1 MKETKLYELTNP
13 QKSIWYMEE
22 YYKGTAINNICGSL
36 TISEE
41 INLKKFIQ
49 SIKIF
54 VKQNKSFSIKL
65 NLEEG
70 TPKQYF
76 SNLEDFNIEIININS
91 QEDIQKL
98 EEEMVNKP
106 FNIINSL
113 LFEFKVFKLPN
124 GSGGFVVNCHHL
136 ISDACTFAL
145 IGNEIA
151 KIYYNLLNNINE
163 EYYFPSYLEY
173 INSENEYLTSDKFK
187 KDQEYWTN
195 QFSTIPDIASIPAS
209 FKNVSSYSAI
219 SKRASF
225 ILQKNTLEDIRNYC
239 LKHKISIFNFFMAIY
254 SLYISRICN
263 LDDIVIGTPILNR
276 TNFKEKTT
284 TGMFISNV
292 PLKININNN
301 STFLEHASKI
311 AKDSLSMLRHQKYPY
326 QFLLENLRKQNS
338 SVPNLYDN
346 LISYQIT
353 KANDGSV
360 NLPYKVHWTSPD
372 YISSSL
378 NIHLHDNNDT
388 GDLIMSY
395 DYLVDKFSFN
405 DISATNDR
413 ILTVINQ
420 VLTNSDICLSDIE
433 IVTDEEKNK
442 ILYEFNNTNV
452 DYPKHK
458 TIVDLFE
465 EQVEKTPDNI
475 AVVFKDQ
482 KLTYRELN
490 EKANSLANYI
500 IKNDLKSTPIIGIL
514 LDRSIEMIICIIAV
528 LKSGKAYIPIDPNYP
543 TDRINYMLKDS
554 NCNLILSSEKLYTNL
569 NLSINF
575 INVELNNNKV
585 YDNYAKNLNMK
596 INHDSLSYIIYTSGS
611 TGKPKGVMLTHKGIF
626 NLVNY
631 CNNYIKYLKDNI
643 YRTIVSVTTISFDI
657 FFFESI
663 ISLQK
668 GLKLVIADQ
677 DQQTIPRLLIELI
690 EKENIEIIQTTPSRM
705 KLILDN
711 IKNEENLNSLKYIVL
726 AGEQFPITLAKR
738 LKSIE
743 NIILYNGYGPSETT
757 VFSTLTDVT
766 NFENMT
772 IGKPLDN
779 TQIYILD
786 KNMNLC
792 PIGTPGEI
800 CISGNGVG
808 RGYINKP
815 DLTNK
820 SFVKNKFNNNSLLY
834 KTGDLGFYN
843 ENGIITCLGR
853 IDNQIK
859 IRGLR
864 IELEEIEK
872 AILELNEIQNCV
884 VAKKQFDDGHEFL
897 CAYYIKNKSIEENSI
912 RSHLQKKLTNYM
924 IPQYFIELD
933 KMPYTPN
940 GKIDKKLLPMPKIK
954 INEKIILPTNKT
966 EKALR
971 EIFEEVLHL
980 ENISIEDNFFTLG
993 GDSLSAINLAT
1004 KIYNKLNIQ
1013 IGIKYIFD
1021 YPTIKSLAFML
1032 NNINY
1037 SKKIIKTEKNDYYP
1051 TSSAQRRIYYSCQVA
1066 GKTSIVYN
1074 IPGGIILEKVPDIDK
1089 LENAFNEII
1098 KRHESFRTYFEL
1110 VDGNVVQ
1117 KIIDNVDFQLKISN
1131 ANYKDLDNCFKSFV
1145 KPFNLNTAPLIRAE
1159 LVKFENDKCL
1169 LLIDMHHIISDGT
1182 SLEILVKDLC
1192 SLYNNEKT
1200 DNVSLNYKD
1209 FAVWESDHL
1218 KNNRF
1223 EEDKKY
1229 WINQFNDEVPILNL
1243 PTNYSRPSEKSFKG
1257 SKIYKTLDANLT
1269 TQIHN
1274 LSKKLG
1280 VTPYMILLSS
1290 YYILLSKYSSQDDI
1304 VVGSPIIG
1312 RDNPQLLNIIGMFV
1326 NTLPLRAKINDD
1338 LKYIDF
1344 LKDIKTLCL
1353 NSFEHQTYPLDE
1365 LINNLD
1371 LPRDNSRNPLFD
1383 VLFTYQNNGLKNIHL
1398 DCIKS
1403 QYYIPDTKISKFDLS
1418 LEVIPNNDTM
1428 NLNFEYCTKLFNN
1441 DFIEILSEHYIN
1453 ILKIVT
1459 QNEYT
1464 QISNIDMLFEE
1475 EKRRILFDFNNNNL
1489 EYNQEKNLIDLFKE
1503 IVSKYPNNIAVQLG
1517 EKSITYTEL
1526 DEKSNTL
1533 ALEMQKMGIKKGDVV
1548 GVCINKSIELV
1559 ISIWAILKNSCVYM
1573 PMYVGYPKDRLEYML
1588 KNSNCKLLI
1597 VNSTMK
1603 NVLDFEC
1610 KIYNIRGFEKI
1621 GNTNQLDLPYKISST
1636 DLAYIIYTSGSTGKP
1651 KGVKIMHK
1659 NLINYVLSFNELFEN
1674 ISSKDRFLSSTN
1686 ISFDVSIWELF
1697 LSILNGATLVLYI
1710 EEIINNILSY
1720 SRAILDYK
1728 ITTLYIPPNILEEVY
1743 TMLKNSKEVKI
1754 NKILVGVEPIK
1765 KSTLNKYYN
1774 LNPNL
1779 KIVNGYGPTETTIC
1793 STALKYVKDET
1804 NDNIV
1809 SIGKPIHNTNIY
1821 ILNKNMQVLPIG
1833 VTGELCISGNGVGNG
1848 YINNKLETD
1857 KHFVNNPFDNTSK
1870 LYKTGD
1876 LAKWNIDGTI
1886 NYMTRKDTQVKFSG
1900 YRIEL
1905 KEIDYT
1911 VMQYPYIN
1919 KCLTTIYT
1927 TGKKSYLVTYFTS
1940 DRKINTSDLTTY
1952 LQTKLAFYMVP
1963 STYIQLDAFP
1973 LTVNGKIDS
1982 KKLPTPIIKSKN
1994 NYVAPTT
2001 ELEKMICKIWENLF
2015 GIKHIGIDDNF
2026 FDLGGDSLSA
2036 IRFQV
2041 EAINQN
2047 LNISYG
2053 DIFKYPRI
2061 RLLAQK
2067 ANNSLPI
2074 EDKTEENYN
2083 YTKINE
2089 LLSNNNVDNIP
2100 KTVKFGH
2107 IGNILLTG
2115 ATGFLG
2121 AHILDNYLSNTEKG
2135 IAYCFVR
2142 RKNLGNPEERLQKT
2156 LEFYFGN
2163 KYTKM
2168 FGTRIK
2174 VIIADITLDNFSL
2187 NASDYE
2193 NLSKKIDIIIN
2204 SAALVK
2210 HYGEYEQFNSINV
2223 LGTKRLI
2230 EFCKKFN
2237 KKLYHISTTS
2247 VSGMG
2252 IPENNI
2258 EKASEVTYFSEKDLY
2273 RNQNLNNTYIKTKFE
2288 AERLILENINFGLNA
2303 CIFRMGNISNRY
2315 SDAKFQINLSENA
2328 FVNRIKS
2335 ILKLQVLQDGFL
2347 QHSTEFAPVDLCA
2360 DAIIRIIK
2368 SNPKFTVFHIFNSKL
2383 ISFKNLV
2390 EYINEIGIKLDFV
2403 SNSEFSNKVKQF
2415 LSDKNLKNEI
2425 SGIITE
2431 LNKDKIFDLNANIL
2445 LNSNFSN
2452 TYLQKLG
2459 FKWTNIN
2466 KNYIVKYFNY
2476 FKNINYFD

>member
-1 MKETKLYELTNP
+1 MKETKSYELTNP

-36 TISEE
+36 TISEKVNFE
-41 INLKKFIQ
+41 KFIQ
-49 SIKIF
+49 AIKTF

-65 NLEEG
+65 TLEEG

-76 SNLEDFNIEIININS
+76 SNVEDFNIETIELNS
-91 QEDIQKL
+91 EKDIQKL
-98 EEEMVNKP
+98 EEEIVNKP
-106 FNIINSL
+106 FEIIDSL

-124 GSGGFVVNCHHL
+124 GNGGFVVNCHHL

-151 KIYYNLLNNINE
+151 KIYYNLINNIVE
-163 EYYFPSYLEY
+163 DYDFPSYLDY
-173 INSENEYLTSDKFK
+173 INSENEYISSDKFK

-195 QFSTIPDIASIPAS
+195 QFSTIPDVASIPAS
-209 FKNVSSYSAI
+209 FKNVSSYSAN
-219 SKRASF
+219 SKRLSF
-225 ILQKNTLEDIRNYC
+225 VLPKNIVEKIRNYC
-239 LKHKISIFNFFMAIY
+239 SKNKISVFNYFMAIY
-254 SLYISRICN
+254 SLYISRVSN

-276 TNFKEKTT
+276 TNFKEKST

-292 PLKININNN
+292 PLKISINNN
-301 STFLEHASKI
+301 STFLEHVSNI

-326 QFLLENLRKQNS
+326 QFLLENLRKQNP

-372 YISSSL
+372 YISCSM

-395 DYLVDKFSFN
+395 DYLVDKYSLD

-413 ILTVINQ
+413 ILTIINQ
-420 VLTNSDICLSDIE
+420 VLTTEDICLSDID
-433 IVTDEEKNK
+433 IVTDEEKHK
-442 ILYEFNNTNV
+442 ILYDFNNTDV
-452 DYPKHK
+452 YYLKDK

-475 AVVFKDQ
+475 AVVFEDQ

-490 EKANSLANYI
+490 EKANSLANYL
-500 IKNDLKSTPIIGIL
+500 IKNGLKNTPIIGIL
-514 LDRSIEMIICIIAV
+514 LDRSLEMIICIIAV

-554 NCNLILSSEKLYTNL
+554 NCNLILSNKEIYTNL
-569 NLSINF
+569 NLSTNF
-575 INVELNNNKV
+575 INVKLNNNEV
-585 YDNYAKNLNMK
+585 YNNDIKNLNIK

-611 TGKPKGVMLTHKGIF
+611 TGKPKGVMLTHKGIS

-631 CNNYIKYLKDNI
+631 CNNYIEYLKDNI

-668 GLKLVIADQ
+668 GLKLVIANQ
-677 DQQTIPRLLIELI
+677 NEQTIPRLLIKLI

-705 KLILDN
+705 KLIVDN
-711 IKNEENLNSLKYIVL
+711 IKNEESLCSLKYIVL

-738 LKSIE
+738 LK
-743 NIILYNGYGPSETT
+743 NIKNITLYNGYGPSETT

-766 NFENMT
+766 NSENMT

-792 PIGTPGEI
+792 PIGIPGEI
-800 CISGNGVG
+800 CISGDGVG
-808 RGYINKP
+808 KGYINKP

-820 SFVKNKFNNNSLLY
+820 SFVKNNLNNNSLLY

-872 AILELNEIQNCV
+872 AILEIKEIQNCV
-884 VAKKQFDDGHEFL
+884 VVKKQFDDGHEFL
-897 CAYYIKNKSIEENSI
+897 CAYYIKNKIINENYI
-912 RSHLQKKLTNYM
+912 RNHLQKKLTNYM

-933 KMPYTPN
+933 KIPYTPN

-966 EKALR
+966 EKNLK
-971 EIFEEVLHL
+971 EIFEEVLNL
-980 ENISIEDNFFTLG
+980 ENISIEDNFFKLG

-1021 YPTIKSLAFML
+1021 NPTIQSLAFIL
-1032 NNINY
+1032 NSINNSENIV
-1037 SKKIIKTEKNDYYP
+1037 KTLKREYYP
-1051 TSSAQRRIYYSCQVA
+1051 TSAAQKRIYYSSQIA

-1074 IPGGIILEKVPDIDK
+1074 IPGGIILEKVPDIQK
-1089 LENAFNEII
+1089 LEKVFNQII
-1098 KRHESFRTYFEL
+1098 NKHESFRTYFEL
-1110 VDGNVVQ
+1110 FDGNVVQ
-1117 KIIDNVDFQLKISN
+1117 KIIDTIDFKLKISH
-1131 ANYKDLDNCFKSFV
+1131 ANYKDLENCFKSFV
-1145 KPFNLNTAPLIRAE
+1145 KPFNLNTAPLLRVE

-1182 SLEILVKDLC
+1182 SLEILIKDLC
-1192 SLYNNEKT
+1192 ALYNNEET
-1200 DNVSLNYKD
+1200 DNMLLNYKD
-1209 FAVWESDHL
+1209 FAVWENNNL
-1218 KNNRF
+1218 KNNIF
-1223 EEDKKY
+1223 DEDKKY
-1229 WINQFNDEVPILNL
+1229 WINQFNNEIPILNL
-1243 PTNYSRPSEKSFKG
+1243 PTNHLRPAEKSFKG
-1257 SKIYKTLDANLT
+1257 SKIYKTLNSELT
-1269 TQIHN
+1269 TKIYK
-1274 LSKKLG
+1274 LSQKLG

-1304 VVGSPIIG
+1304 VIGSPIIG
-1312 RDNPQLLNIIGMFV
+1312 RDNPQLQNIIGMFV
-1326 NTLPLRAKINDD
+1326 NTLPLRAKIDD
-1338 LKYIDF
+1338 SSKYIDF
-1344 LKDIKTLCL
+1344 LKKIKTLCL

-1371 LPRDNSRNPLFD
+1371 LPRDNSRNLLFD
-1383 VLFTYQNNGLKNIHL
+1383 VLFTYQNNGLKNINL
-1398 DCIKS
+1398 DNIESK
-1403 QYYIPDTKISKFDLS
+1403 YYIPDTKISKFDLS
-1418 LEVIPNNDTM
+1418 LEAIPNNDTM

-1441 DFIEILSEHYIN
+1441 DFIENLSEHYIN
-1453 ILKIVT
+1453 ILKVIT
-1459 QNEYT
+1459 KNENV

-1475 EKRRILFDFNNNNL
+1475 EKRRILFDFNNNKL
-1489 EYNQEKNLIDLFKE
+1489 DYPQEKNLVDLFKE
-1503 IVSKYPNNIAVQLG
+1503 IVLQYPNNLAVQLG
-1517 EKSITYTEL
+1517 EKNITYKEL

-1533 ALEMQKMGIKKGDVV
+1533 ALEMQKAGIKKGDVV

-1559 ISIWAILKNSCVYM
+1559 ISIWAILKNSCIYM
-1573 PMYVGYPKDRLEYML
+1573 PMYVGYPKDRLEYMI

-1603 NVLDFEC
+1603 DVLNVDC
-1610 KIYNIRGFEKI
+1610 NIYDIRGFEKI
-1621 GNTNQLDLPYKISST
+1621 ENTNQFDLPYKISST

-1659 NLINYVLSFNELFEN
+1659 NLINYIFSFNELFEN
-1674 ISSKDRFLSSTN
+1674 ISSKDKFLSSTN

-1697 LSILNGATLVLYI
+1697 LSILNGATLVLYT
-1710 EEIINNILSY
+1710 EEIISNILSY
-1720 SRAILDYK
+1720 SRAIVDYK

-1743 TMLKNSKEVKI
+1743 TMLKNSKEIKI
-1754 NKILVGVEPIK
+1754 NKLLVGVEPIK

-1774 LNPNL
+1774 LNPKL
-1779 KIVNGYGPTETTIC
+1779 RIVNGYGPTETTIC
-1793 STALKYVKDET
+1793 STALKYEKDET

-1809 SIGKPIHNTNIY
+1809 SIGKPLHNTNIY
-1821 ILNKNMQVLPIG
+1821 ILDKNMQVLPIG
-1833 VTGELCISGNGVGNG
+1833 VTGELCISGNGVGDG

-1857 KHFVNNPFDNTSK
+1857 KHFINNPFDNTSK

-1876 LAKWNIDGTI
+1876 LAKWNTDGTI

-1963 STYIQLDAFP
+1963 NTYIQLDAFP

-1982 KKLPTPIIKSKN
+1982 KKLPAPIIKSKN
-1994 NYVAPTT
+1994 TYVAPTT
-2001 ELEKMICKIWENLF
+2001 ELEKTICKIWENLF

-2047 LNISYG
+2047 LNISYA
-2053 DIFKYPRI
+2053 DIFKFPSI

-2074 EDKTEENYN
+2074 ENEIEENYD
-2083 YTKINE
+2083 YTKIDE
-2089 LLSNNNVDNIP
+2089 ILSYNNVDNIP
-2100 KTVKFGH
+2100 KTVKLGYV
-2107 IGNILLTG
+2107 GNILLTG
-2115 ATGFLG
+2115 STGFLG
-2121 AHILDNYLSNTEKG
+2121 AHILDNYLSNTDKG
-2135 IAYCFVR
+2135 IVYCFVR

-2163 KYTKM
+2163 KYSKM

-2174 VIIADITLDNFSL
+2174 VITADITLDSFGL

-2193 NLSKKIDIIIN
+2193 NLSKKIDVIIN

-2210 HYGEYEQFNSINV
+2210 HYGDYEQFYSINV
-2223 LGTKRLI
+2223 LGTQRLI
-2230 EFCKKFN
+2230 DFCKKYN

-2258 EKASEVTYFSEKDLY
+2258 EKASEITYFSEKDLY

-2303 CIFRMGNISNRY
+2303 CILRMGNISNRY

-2335 ILKLQVLQDGFL
+2335 IIKLQVLQDGFL

-2383 ISFKNLV
+2383 ITFKNLI
-2390 EYINEIGIKLDFV
+2390 EYINEIGIKIDFV
-2403 SNSEFSNKVKQF
+2403 SDTEFSNKVKQF
-2415 LSDKNLKNEI
+2415 LSNKDLKNEI
-2425 SGIITE
+2425 AGIVTD
-2431 LNKDKIFDLNANIL
+2431 LNKNKVFDLNANIL
-2445 LNSNFSN
+2445 LDSDFSN
-2452 TYLQKLG
+2452 IYLQKLD
-2459 FKWTNIN
+2459 FKWANIN